1 MATMTAKEQAA
12 MIAAQRENMRKLSSP
27 DKFAVDPVTGQP
39 LSSAGIAGITS
50 GWPEKGILGGFSD
63 WLGNVREAGSKNY
76 QEYYD
81 NSNKEY
87 DKLLWGEKFANEEEA
102 QRKVQRSLAAA
113 AKQNTTPAQLL
124 ELDTEDADFG
134 RSMTPPPEY
143 TSKPLETPPEA
154 PKSLADQ
161 LNEYKAALGG
171 SGGQTAENPYM
182 AQLAAAA
189 KPQTKGQFL
198 MALGMGM
205 MGKPTFFEGASAG
218 LAAAMEQG
226 DKAKASYY
234 DALGALAGSFESQ
247 QNRAAEVENNRQ
259 RNAIA
264 FYEAKNPVTKPST
277 RASLMEKV
285 TEDKAKQYVTY
296 MSKWSEANTDATPSQ
311 VALAQ
316 KQAKN
321 AFGISDELAQA
332 LDLTTTFDLSGE

>member
-1 MATMTAKEQAA
+1 MATMTAEEQAA

-50 GWPEKGILGGFSD
+50 GWPEKGILGGFGD
-63 WLGNVREAGSKNY
+63 WLKNAWEASSKNS

-113 AKQNTTPAQLL
+113 AKQNTTPAQLA
-124 ELDTEDADFG
+124 ELDAQDADFG
-134 RSMTPPPEY
+134 KSMTPPPEY
-143 TSKPLETPPEA
+143 TSKPSETPPEA
-154 PKSLADQ
+154 PQSLADQ

-259 RNAIA
+259 RNAIS
-264 FYEAKNPVTKPST
+264 FYEAMNPAPSDKLNPLVKYSMDQ
-277 RASLMEKV
+277 RNKAWEMASKEI
-285 TEDKAKQYVTY
+285 TEGVAQGRIDIPPGEMGA
-296 MSKWSEANTDATPSQ
+296 AISQ
-311 VALAQ
+311 LAFEFL
-316 KQAKN
+316 N
-321 AFGISDELAQA
+321 GRPEGNRVINVMDTE
-332 LDLTTTFDLSGE
+332 E